1 MSLYF
6 LWRLIIWVQNHSEI
20 EKKGENI
27 ILLNFQAENQISS
40 TLVETTLV
48 GCKRRVGK
56 AGIFPKIL
64 SASDIE
70 DVPYVVYDIWSIP

>member
-1 MSLYF
+1 M
-6 LWRLIIWVQNHSEI
+6 Q
-20 EKKGENI
+20 EKLENI
-27 ILLNFQAENQISS
+27 VLLNFQAENQIPS
-40 TLVETTLV
+40 TLVKTTLA
-48 GCKRRVGK
+48 GCKTGVGK

>member
-1 MSLYF
+1 M
-6 LWRLIIWVQNHSEI
+6 Q
-20 EKKGENI
+20 EKLENI
-27 ILLNFQAENQISS
+27 VLLNFQAENQIPS
-40 TLVETTLV
+40 TLVKTTLA
-48 GCKRRVGK
+48 GCKRGVGK